1 MQSHNK
7 FIYICGNKSIA
18 MKKTLFIIYLLTIF
32 QVLSAT
38 ENIDSLLKVL
48 DEVVVN
54 HQQYS
59 NKKEEELHNLKE
71 LLRITTSSQQR
82 FIVCGQ
88 LFDEYYYYQKD
99 SALVYAKKRLK
110 IAKQLKDDNLI
121 VLAEINLA
129 STNGSIGM
137 YKEAFDVLDG
147 IDISKYPQHKAYYNY
162 ECSVIY
168 GYMSY
173 YAVTA
178 QDRDKYTQITKSYLD
193 SMISV
198 TPIDPNMLILAKT
211 DKYILS
217 NDYERALTLLNEHY
231 PKIKKIHIKAM
242 LAYNFALA
250 YRQKNDKKQEFLWLT
265 ISSINDLRST
275 TKEYISLRSL
285 AFELYESGD
294 IDRAQKYMKCSLED
308 ALFCNARLRTFE
320 VSNLMP
326 YIDNAYQNV
335 TKTRQQLL
343 VIFVIVVSALLVFL
357 LLAIGRVY
365 RQMKKLALAR
375 KELSLVND
383 KLSEL
388 NDKLLINNNSL
399 TEANIIKEEYIVK
412 YMDQCSLYID
422 KMDDYRRN
430 LHKTATTGKLEDLI
444 LKVKSKD
451 FIEDVLH
458 EFYQNFDR
466 TFVQLFPSFVEELN
480 QLLVPEERIHLKPGQ
495 FLNLELRIYAL
506 IRLGINDSIK
516 IAAFLR
522 CSTNTIYN
530 YRTRNRNNA
539 LGNRDSFEENI
550 TQIGAISR

>member
-1 MQSHNK
+1 MR
-7 FIYICGNKSIA
+7 
-18 MKKTLFIIYLLTIF
+18 KKLLLVSLLAVF
-32 QVLSAT
+32 QFLAAS
-38 ENIDSLLKVL
+38 ENVDSLLGVL
-48 DEVVVN
+48 DKIITN

-59 NKKEEELHNLKE
+59 NKKEEKLLNLKE
-71 LLRITTSSQQR
+71 LLRITTSSQQQ

-88 LFDEYYYYQKD
+88 LFDEYFYYQKD
-99 SALVYAKKRLK
+99 SALIYAKKRLK
-110 IAKQLKDDNLI
+110 IAKQLQDESLI
-121 VLAEINLA
+121 VLAQINLA

-137 YKEAFDVLDG
+137 YKEAFDVLDA

-173 YAVTA
+173 YAVTS
-178 QDRDKYTQITKSYLD
+178 QDRSKYTQITKSYLD

-198 TPIDPNMLILAKT
+198 TPIDPNMLLLAKT

-217 NDYERALTLLNEHY
+217 NDYEKALVLLNDKY
-231 PKIKKIHIKAM
+231 PKINKIHIKAM

-250 YRQKNDKKQEFLWLT
+250 YRQKNDKKRELLWLT
-265 ISSINDLRST
+265 ISSINDLRSV

-320 VSNLMP
+320 ISNLMP
-326 YIDNAYQNV
+326 FIDNAYQTV
-335 TKTRQQLL
+335 TKTRQRLL
-343 VIFVIVVSALLVFL
+343 TIFVIVVSALLVFL

-365 RQMKKLALAR
+365 RQMKKLTLAR
-375 KELSLVND
+375 KELSQIND

-388 NDKLLINNNSL
+388 NDKLIKNNNSL

-430 LHKTATTGKLEDLI
+430 LYKTATTGKLEDLI
-444 LKVKSKD
+444 LKVKSKE

-458 EFYQNFDR
+458 EFYQNFDK
-466 TFVQLFPSFVEELN
+466 TFVQLFPTFVEELN

-506 IRLGINDSIK
+506 IKLGINDSVK

-539 LGNRDSFEENI
+539 LGDRDSFEENV
-550 TQIGAISR
+550 TQIGAVSS

>member
-1 MQSHNK
+1 
-7 FIYICGNKSIA
+7 
-18 MKKTLFIIYLLTIF
+18 MKKILFIIYLLTII
-32 QVLSAT
+32 QMLPAA

-54 HQQYS
+54 RQQYS

-71 LLRITTSSQQR
+71 LLRITTSTQQR

-88 LFDEYYYYQKD
+88 LFDEYFYYQKD

-198 TPIDPNMLILAKT
+198 TPIDPNMLLLAKT

-217 NDYERALTLLNEHY
+217 KDYEKALVLLNEQY
-231 PKIKKIHIKAM
+231 PRIKKVHIKAM

-250 YRQKNDKKQEFLWLT
+250 YRQKNDKKQELLWLT
-265 ISSINDLRST
+265 ISSINDLSSV

-335 TKTRQQLL
+335 TKTRQRLL
-343 VIFVIVVSALLVFL
+343 TIFVIVVSALLVFL

-365 RQMKKLALAR
+365 RQMKKLTLAR

-388 NDKLLINNNSL
+388 NDKLLTNNNSL

>member
-1 MQSHNK
+1 
-7 FIYICGNKSIA
+7 
-18 MKKTLFIIYLLTIF
+18 MKKTFFVICLLAVS
-32 QVLSAT
+32 QWLAAT
-38 ENIDSLLKVL
+38 ENIDSLLNVL
-48 DEVVVN
+48 DEIVLN

-59 NKKEEELHNLKE
+59 NKKEEELHKLKE
-71 LLRITTSSQQR
+71 LLNITSSGQQQ

-88 LFDEYYYYQKD
+88 LFDEYFYYQKD
-99 SALVYAKKRLK
+99 SALVYAKKRLSL
-110 IAKQLKDDNLI
+110 AKQLNNDNLL

-137 YKEAFDVLDG
+137 YKEAFDVLDS
-147 IDISKYPQHKAYYNY
+147 IDIAKYPQHKAYYNY

-178 QDRDKYTQITKSYLD
+178 QDRDKFTQITKSYLD
-193 SMISV
+193 SMIAV
-198 TPIDPNMLILAKT
+198 RPIDPNMLLLAKT

-217 NDYERALTLLNEHY
+217 NDYEKALLLLNEQY
-231 PKIKKIHIKAM
+231 PKLKKMHIKAM

-250 YRQKNDKKQEFLWLT
+250 YRQKNDKKQELLWLT
-265 ISSINDLRST
+265 ISSINDLRSV

-320 VSNLMP
+320 ISNLMP
-326 YIDNAYQNV
+326 FIDNAYQHV
-335 TKTRQQLL
+335 TKTRQRLL
-343 VIFVIVVSALLVFL
+343 TIFVIVVSALLVFL

-365 RQMKKLALAR
+365 RQMKKLTLAR

-388 NDKLLINNNSL
+388 NDMLLKNNNSL

-422 KMDDYRRN
+422 KMDEYRRN

-451 FIEDVLH
+451 FIEDVIH

-466 TFVQLFPSFVEELN
+466 TFVQLFPGFVEELN
-480 QLLVPEERIHLKPGQ
+480 LLLMPEERIHLKPGQ
-495 FLNLELRIYAL
+495 LLNLELRIYAL
-506 IRLGINDSIK
+506 IRLGINDSVK

-539 LGNRDSFEENI
+539 LGDRDSFEDNV

>member
-1 MQSHNK
+1 
-7 FIYICGNKSIA
+7 
-18 MKKTLFIIYLLTIF
+18 MKKTFFIICLLAVS
-32 QVLSAT
+32 QWLAAT
-38 ENIDSLLKVL
+38 ENIDSLLNVL
-48 DEVVVN
+48 DEIVLN

-59 NKKEEELHNLKE
+59 NKKEEELHKLKE
-71 LLRITTSSQQR
+71 LLNITSSGQQQ

-88 LFDEYYYYQKD
+88 LFDEYFYYQKD
-99 SALVYAKKRLK
+99 SALVYAKKRLNL
-110 IAKQLKDDNLI
+110 AKQLNNDNLL

-137 YKEAFDVLDG
+137 YKEAFDVLDS
-147 IDISKYPQHKAYYNY
+147 IDIAKYPQHKAYYNY

-178 QDRDKYTQITKSYLD
+178 QDRDKFTQITKSYLD
-193 SMISV
+193 SMIAV
-198 TPIDPNMLILAKT
+198 RPIDPNMLLLAKT

-217 NDYERALTLLNEHY
+217 NDYEKALLLLNEQY
-231 PKIKKIHIKAM
+231 PKLKKMHIKAM

-250 YRQKNDKKQEFLWLT
+250 YRQKNDKKQELLWLT
-265 ISSINDLRST
+265 ISSINDLRSV

-320 VSNLMP
+320 ISNLMP
-326 YIDNAYQNV
+326 YIDNAYQHV
-335 TKTRQQLL
+335 TKTRQRLL
-343 VIFVIVVSALLVFL
+343 TIFVIVVSALLVFL

-365 RQMKKLALAR
+365 RQMKKLTLAR

-388 NDKLLINNNSL
+388 NDMLLKNNNSL

-422 KMDDYRRN
+422 KMDEYRRN

-451 FIEDVLH
+451 FIEDVIH

-466 TFVQLFPSFVEELN
+466 TFVQLFPGFVEELN
-480 QLLVPEERIHLKPGQ
+480 LLLMPEERIHLKPGQ
-495 FLNLELRIYAL
+495 LLNLELRIYAL
-506 IRLGINDSIK
+506 IRLGINDSVK

-539 LGNRDSFEENI
+539 LGDRDSFEDNV

>member
-1 MQSHNK
+1 
-7 FIYICGNKSIA
+7 
-18 MKKTLFIIYLLTIF
+18 MKKTFFVICLLAVS
-32 QVLSAT
+32 QWLAAT
-38 ENIDSLLKVL
+38 ENIDSLLNVL
-48 DEVVVN
+48 DEIVLN

-59 NKKEEELHNLKE
+59 NKKEEELHKLKE
-71 LLRITTSSQQR
+71 LLTITSSGQQQ

-88 LFDEYYYYQKD
+88 LFDEYFYYQKD
-99 SALVYAKKRLK
+99 SALVYAKKRLSL
-110 IAKQLKDDNLI
+110 AKQLNNDNLL
-121 VLAEINLA
+121 VLAEINLT

-137 YKEAFDVLDG
+137 YKEAFDVLDS
-147 IDISKYPQHKAYYNY
+147 IDIAKYPQHKAYYNY

-178 QDRDKYTQITKSYLD
+178 QDRDKFTHITKSYLD
-193 SMISV
+193 SMIAV
-198 TPIDPNMLILAKT
+198 RPIDPNMLLLAKT

-217 NDYERALTLLNEHY
+217 NDYEKALLLLNEQY
-231 PKIKKIHIKAM
+231 PKLKKMHIKAM

-250 YRQKNDKKQEFLWLT
+250 YRQKNDKKQELLWLT
-265 ISSINDLRST
+265 ISSINDLRSV

-320 VSNLMP
+320 ISNLMP
-326 YIDNAYQNV
+326 FIDNAYQHV
-335 TKTRQQLL
+335 TKTRQRLL
-343 VIFVIVVSALLVFL
+343 TIFVIVVSALLVFL
-357 LLAIGRVY
+357 LLAIVRVY
-365 RQMKKLALAR
+365 RQMKKLTLAR
-375 KELSLVND
+375 KELSQVND

-388 NDKLLINNNSL
+388 NDMLLKNNNSL

-422 KMDDYRRN
+422 KMDEYRRN

-451 FIEDVLH
+451 FIEDVIH

-466 TFVQLFPSFVEELN
+466 TFVQLFPGFVEELN
-480 QLLVPEERIHLKPGQ
+480 LLLMPEERIHLKPGQ
-495 FLNLELRIYAL
+495 LLNLELRIYAL
-506 IRLGINDSIK
+506 IRLGINDSVK

-539 LGNRDSFEENI
+539 LGDRDSFEDNV

>member
-1 MQSHNK
+1 
-7 FIYICGNKSIA
+7 
-18 MKKTLFIIYLLTIF
+18 MKKTFFVICLLAVSQWLAPTD
-32 QVLSAT
+32 
-38 ENIDSLLKVL
+38 NIDSLLNVL
-48 DEVVVN
+48 DEIVLN

-59 NKKEEELHNLKE
+59 NKKEEELHKLKE
-71 LLRITTSSQQR
+71 LLTITSSGQQQ

-88 LFDEYYYYQKD
+88 LFDEYFYYQKD
-99 SALVYAKKRLK
+99 SALVYAKKRLSL
-110 IAKQLKDDNLI
+110 AKQLNNDNLL
-121 VLAEINLA
+121 VLAEINLT

-137 YKEAFDVLDG
+137 YKEAFDVLDS
-147 IDISKYPQHKAYYNY
+147 IDIAKYPQHKAYYNY

-178 QDRDKYTQITKSYLD
+178 QDRDKFTHITKSYLD
-193 SMISV
+193 SMIAV
-198 TPIDPNMLILAKT
+198 RPIDPNMLLLAKT

-217 NDYERALTLLNEHY
+217 NDYEKALLLLNEQY
-231 PKIKKIHIKAM
+231 PKLKKMHIKAM

-250 YRQKNDKKQEFLWLT
+250 YRQKNDKKQELLWLT
-265 ISSINDLRST
+265 ISSINDLRSV

-320 VSNLMP
+320 ISNLMP
-326 YIDNAYQNV
+326 FIDNAYQHV
-335 TKTRQQLL
+335 TKTRQRLL
-343 VIFVIVVSALLVFL
+343 TIFVIVVSALLVFL
-357 LLAIGRVY
+357 LLAIVRVY
-365 RQMKKLALAR
+365 RQMKKLTLAR
-375 KELSLVND
+375 KELSQVND

-388 NDKLLINNNSL
+388 NDMLLKNNNSL

-422 KMDDYRRN
+422 KMDEYRRN

-451 FIEDVLH
+451 FIEDVIH

-466 TFVQLFPSFVEELN
+466 TFVQLFPGFVEELN
-480 QLLVPEERIHLKPGQ
+480 LLLMPEERIHLKPGQ
-495 FLNLELRIYAL
+495 LLNLELRIYAL
-506 IRLGINDSIK
+506 IRLGINDSVK

-539 LGNRDSFEENI
+539 LGDRDSFEDNV

>member
-1 MQSHNK
+1 
-7 FIYICGNKSIA
+7 
-18 MKKTLFIIYLLTIF
+18 MKKTFFIICLLAVS
-32 QVLSAT
+32 QWLAAT
-38 ENIDSLLKVL
+38 ENIDSLLNVL
-48 DEVVVN
+48 DEIVLN

-59 NKKEEELHNLKE
+59 NKKEEELHKLKE
-71 LLRITTSSQQR
+71 LLTITSSGQQQ

-88 LFDEYYYYQKD
+88 LFDEYFYYQKD
-99 SALVYAKKRLK
+99 SALVYAKKRLNL
-110 IAKQLKDDNLI
+110 AKQLNNDNLL

-137 YKEAFDVLDG
+137 YKEAFDVLDS
-147 IDISKYPQHKAYYNY
+147 IDIAKYPQHKAYYNY

-178 QDRDKYTQITKSYLD
+178 QDRDKFTQITKSYLD
-193 SMISV
+193 SMIAV
-198 TPIDPNMLILAKT
+198 RPIDPNMLLLAKT

-217 NDYERALTLLNEHY
+217 NDYEKALLLLNEQY
-231 PKIKKIHIKAM
+231 PKLKKMHIKAM

-250 YRQKNDKKQEFLWLT
+250 YRQKNDKKQELLWLT
-265 ISSINDLRST
+265 ISSINDLRSV

-320 VSNLMP
+320 ISNLMP
-326 YIDNAYQNV
+326 FIDNAYQHV
-335 TKTRQQLL
+335 TKTRQRLL
-343 VIFVIVVSALLVFL
+343 TIFVIVVSALLVFL

-365 RQMKKLALAR
+365 RQMKKLTLAR

-388 NDKLLINNNSL
+388 NDMLLKNNNSL

-422 KMDDYRRN
+422 KMDEYRRN

-451 FIEDVLH
+451 FIEDVIH

-466 TFVQLFPSFVEELN
+466 TFVQLFPGFVEELN
-480 QLLVPEERIHLKPGQ
+480 LLLMPEERIHLKPGQ
-495 FLNLELRIYAL
+495 LLNLELRIYAL
-506 IRLGINDSIK
+506 IRLGINDSVK

-539 LGNRDSFEENI
+539 LGDRDSFEDNV

>member
-1 MQSHNK
+1 
-7 FIYICGNKSIA
+7 
-18 MKKTLFIIYLLTIF
+18 MKKTFFIICLLAVS
-32 QVLSAT
+32 QWLAAT
-38 ENIDSLLKVL
+38 ENIDSLLNVL
-48 DEVVVN
+48 DEIVLN

-59 NKKEEELHNLKE
+59 NKKEEELHKLKE
-71 LLRITTSSQQR
+71 LLTITSSGQQQ

-88 LFDEYYYYQKD
+88 LFDEYFYYQKD
-99 SALVYAKKRLK
+99 SALVYAKKRLSL
-110 IAKQLKDDNLI
+110 AKQLNNDNLL

-137 YKEAFDVLDG
+137 YKEAFDVLDS
-147 IDISKYPQHKAYYNY
+147 IDIAKYPQLKAYYNY

-178 QDRDKYTQITKSYLD
+178 QDRDKFTQITKSYLD
-193 SMISV
+193 SMIAV
-198 TPIDPNMLILAKT
+198 RPIDPNMLLLAKT

-217 NDYERALTLLNEHY
+217 NDYEKALLLLNEQY
-231 PKIKKIHIKAM
+231 PKLKKMHIKAM

-250 YRQKNDKKQEFLWLT
+250 YRQKNDKKQELLWLT
-265 ISSINDLRST
+265 ISSINDLRSV

-320 VSNLMP
+320 ISNLMP
-326 YIDNAYQNV
+326 FIDNAYQHV
-335 TKTRQQLL
+335 TKTRQRLL
-343 VIFVIVVSALLVFL
+343 TIFVIVVSALLVFL

-365 RQMKKLALAR
+365 RQMKKLTLAR

-388 NDKLLINNNSL
+388 NDMLLKNNNSL

-422 KMDDYRRN
+422 KMDEYRRN

-451 FIEDVLH
+451 FIEDVIH

-466 TFVQLFPSFVEELN
+466 TFVQLFPGFVEELN
-480 QLLVPEERIHLKPGQ
+480 LLLMPEERIHLKPGQ
-495 FLNLELRIYAL
+495 LLNLELRIYAL
-506 IRLGINDSIK
+506 IRLGINDSVK

-539 LGNRDSFEENI
+539 LGDRDSFEDNV

>member
-1 MQSHNK
+1 
-7 FIYICGNKSIA
+7 
-18 MKKTLFIIYLLTIF
+18 MKKTFFVICLLAVS
-32 QVLSAT
+32 QWLAAT
-38 ENIDSLLKVL
+38 ENIDSLLNVL
-48 DEVVVN
+48 DEIVLN

-59 NKKEEELHNLKE
+59 NKKEEELHKLKE
-71 LLRITTSSQQR
+71 LLTITRSGQQQ

-88 LFDEYYYYQKD
+88 LFDEYFYYQKD
-99 SALVYAKKRLK
+99 SALVYAKKRLSL
-110 IAKQLKDDNLI
+110 AKQLNNDNLL

-137 YKEAFDVLDG
+137 YKEAFDVLDS
-147 IDISKYPQHKAYYNY
+147 IDIAKYPQHKAYYNY

-178 QDRDKYTQITKSYLD
+178 QDRDKFTQITKSYLD
-193 SMISV
+193 SMIAV
-198 TPIDPNMLILAKT
+198 RPIDPNMLLLAKT

-217 NDYERALTLLNEHY
+217 NDYEKALLLLNEQY
-231 PKIKKIHIKAM
+231 PKLKKMHIKAM

-250 YRQKNDKKQEFLWLT
+250 YRQKNDKKQELLWLT
-265 ISSINDLRST
+265 ISSINDLRSV

-320 VSNLMP
+320 ISNLMP
-326 YIDNAYQNV
+326 FIDNAYQHV
-335 TKTRQQLL
+335 TKTRQRLL
-343 VIFVIVVSALLVFL
+343 TIFVIVVSALLVFL

-365 RQMKKLALAR
+365 RQMKKLTLAR

-388 NDKLLINNNSL
+388 NDMLLKNNNSL

-422 KMDDYRRN
+422 KMDEYRRN

-451 FIEDVLH
+451 FIEDVIH

-466 TFVQLFPSFVEELN
+466 TFVQLFPGFVEELN
-480 QLLVPEERIHLKPGQ
+480 LLLMPEERIHLKPGQ
-495 FLNLELRIYAL
+495 LLNLELRIYAL
-506 IRLGINDSIK
+506 IRLGINDSVK

-539 LGNRDSFEENI
+539 LGDRDSFEDNV

>member
-1 MQSHNK
+1 
-7 FIYICGNKSIA
+7 
-18 MKKTLFIIYLLTIF
+18 MKKTFFVICLLAVS
-32 QVLSAT
+32 QWLAAT
-38 ENIDSLLKVL
+38 ENIDSLLNVL
-48 DEVVVN
+48 DEIVLN

-59 NKKEEELHNLKE
+59 NKKEEELHKLKE
-71 LLRITTSSQQR
+71 LLTITSSGQQQ

-88 LFDEYYYYQKD
+88 LFDEYFYYQKD
-99 SALVYAKKRLK
+99 SALVYAKKRLSL
-110 IAKQLKDDNLI
+110 AKQLNNDNLL

-137 YKEAFDVLDG
+137 YKEAFDVLDS
-147 IDISKYPQHKAYYNY
+147 IDIAKYPQHKAYYNY

-178 QDRDKYTQITKSYLD
+178 QDRDKFTQITKSYLD
-193 SMISV
+193 SMIAV
-198 TPIDPNMLILAKT
+198 RPIDPNMLLLAKT

-217 NDYERALTLLNEHY
+217 NDYEKALLLLNEQY
-231 PKIKKIHIKAM
+231 PKLKKMHIKAM

-250 YRQKNDKKQEFLWLT
+250 YRQKNDKKQELLWLT
-265 ISSINDLRST
+265 ISSINDLRSV

-320 VSNLMP
+320 ISNLMP
-326 YIDNAYQNV
+326 FIDNAYQHV
-335 TKTRQQLL
+335 TKTRQRLL
-343 VIFVIVVSALLVFL
+343 TIFVIVVSALLVFL

-365 RQMKKLALAR
+365 RQMKKLTLAR

-388 NDKLLINNNSL
+388 NDMLLKNNNSL

-422 KMDDYRRN
+422 KMDEYRRN

-451 FIEDVLH
+451 FIEDVIH

-466 TFVQLFPSFVEELN
+466 TFVQLFPGFVEELN
-480 QLLVPEERIHLKPGQ
+480 LLLMPEERIHLKPGQ
-495 FLNLELRIYAL
+495 LLNLELRIYAL
-506 IRLGINDSIK
+506 IRLGINDSVK

-539 LGNRDSFEENI
+539 LGDRDSFEDNV

>member
-1 MQSHNK
+1 
-7 FIYICGNKSIA
+7 
-18 MKKTLFIIYLLTIF
+18 MKKTFFIICLLAVS
-32 QVLSAT
+32 QWLAAT
-38 ENIDSLLKVL
+38 ENIDSLLNVL
-48 DEVVVN
+48 DEIVLN

-59 NKKEEELHNLKE
+59 NKKEEELHKLKE
-71 LLRITTSSQQR
+71 LLTITSSGQQQ

-88 LFDEYYYYQKD
+88 LFDEYFYYQKD
-99 SALVYAKKRLK
+99 SALVYAKKRLSL
-110 IAKQLKDDNLI
+110 AKQLNNDNLL

-137 YKEAFDVLDG
+137 YKEAFDVLDS
-147 IDISKYPQHKAYYNY
+147 IDIAKYPQHKAYYNY

-178 QDRDKYTQITKSYLD
+178 QDRDKFTQITKSYLD
-193 SMISV
+193 SMIAV
-198 TPIDPNMLILAKT
+198 RPIDPNMLLLAKT

-217 NDYERALTLLNEHY
+217 NDYEKALLLLNEQY
-231 PKIKKIHIKAM
+231 PKLKKMHIKAM

-250 YRQKNDKKQEFLWLT
+250 YRQKNDKKQELLWLT
-265 ISSINDLRST
+265 ISSINDLRSV

-320 VSNLMP
+320 ISNLMP
-326 YIDNAYQNV
+326 FIDNAYQHV
-335 TKTRQQLL
+335 TKTRQRLL
-343 VIFVIVVSALLVFL
+343 TIFVIVVSALLVFL

-365 RQMKKLALAR
+365 RQMKKLTLAR

-388 NDKLLINNNSL
+388 NDMLLKNNNSL

-422 KMDDYRRN
+422 KMDEYRRN

-451 FIEDVLH
+451 FIEDVIH

-466 TFVQLFPSFVEELN
+466 TFVQLFPGFVEELN
-480 QLLVPEERIHLKPGQ
+480 LLLMPEERIHLKPGQ
-495 FLNLELRIYAL
+495 LLNLELRIYAL
-506 IRLGINDSIK
+506 IRLGINDSVK

-539 LGNRDSFEENI
+539 LGDRDSFEDNV

>member
-1 MQSHNK
+1 
-7 FIYICGNKSIA
+7 
-18 MKKTLFIIYLLTIF
+18 MKKTFFVICLLAVS
-32 QVLSAT
+32 QWLAAT
-38 ENIDSLLKVL
+38 ENIDSLLNVL
-48 DEVVVN
+48 DEIVLN

-59 NKKEEELHNLKE
+59 NKKEEELHKLKE
-71 LLRITTSSQQR
+71 LLNITSSGQQQ

-88 LFDEYYYYQKD
+88 LFDEYFYYQKD
-99 SALVYAKKRLK
+99 SALVYAKKRLNL
-110 IAKQLKDDNLI
+110 AKQLNNDNLL

-137 YKEAFDVLDG
+137 YKEAFDVLDS
-147 IDISKYPQHKAYYNY
+147 IDIAKYPQHKAYYNY

-178 QDRDKYTQITKSYLD
+178 QDRDKFTQITKSYLD
-193 SMISV
+193 SMIAV
-198 TPIDPNMLILAKT
+198 RPIDPNMLLLAKT

-217 NDYERALTLLNEHY
+217 NDYEKALLLLNEQY
-231 PKIKKIHIKAM
+231 PKLKKMHIKAM

-250 YRQKNDKKQEFLWLT
+250 YRQKNDKKQELLWLT
-265 ISSINDLRST
+265 ISSINDLRSV

-320 VSNLMP
+320 ISNLMP
-326 YIDNAYQNV
+326 FIDNAYQHV
-335 TKTRQQLL
+335 TKTRQRLL
-343 VIFVIVVSALLVFL
+343 TIFVIVVSALLVFL

-365 RQMKKLALAR
+365 RQMKKLTLAR

-388 NDKLLINNNSL
+388 NDMLLKNNNSL

-422 KMDDYRRN
+422 KMDEYRRN

-451 FIEDVLH
+451 FIEDVIH

-466 TFVQLFPSFVEELN
+466 TFVQLFPGFVEELN
-480 QLLVPEERIHLKPGQ
+480 LLLMPEERIHLKPGQ
-495 FLNLELRIYAL
+495 LLNLELRIYAL
-506 IRLGINDSIK
+506 IRLGINDSVK

-539 LGNRDSFEENI
+539 LGDRDSFEDNV